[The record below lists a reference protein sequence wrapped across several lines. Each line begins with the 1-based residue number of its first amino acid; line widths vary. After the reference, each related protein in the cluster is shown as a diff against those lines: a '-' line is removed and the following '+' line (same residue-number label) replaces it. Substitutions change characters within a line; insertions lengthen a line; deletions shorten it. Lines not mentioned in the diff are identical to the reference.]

1 MGLNFENP
9 EDRGAVS
16 TVTFGYWDYNEI
28 FGGEEGLN
36 WYPNTATSHWGVIMD
51 DVQYNNQDIQG
62 AVGGKLA
69 LIDSGNTS
77 IQLPQSEFEQLKTYM
92 QQQDPSLHEEFVE
105 EQTILVSRR
114 ECKDLYSVYGDL
126 KFMLHKT

>member
-1 MGLNFENP
+1 VGLNFENP
-9 EDRGAVS
+9 EDKSAVS
-16 TVTFGYWDYNEI
+16 TVTFGYWDYGEI
-28 FGGEEGLN
+28 FGGEDGLN

-62 AVGGKLA
+62 TVGGKLA

-77 IQLPQSEFEQLKTYM
+77 IQIPESEFKQLKSYLQYHDVT
-92 QQQDPSLHEEFVE
+92 LHEEKVD
-105 EQTILVSRR
+105 EQIILVSRQ
-114 ECKDLYSVYGDL
+114 ECKTLYNVYGDL

>member
-1 MGLNFENP
+1 
-9 EDRGAVS
+9 VS
-16 TVTFGYWDYNEI
+16 TVTFGYWDYGEI
-28 FGGEEGLN
+28 FGGEDGLN

-62 AVGGKLA
+62 KVGGKLA

-77 IQLPQSEFEQLKTYM
+77 IQLPASEFEQLKSYM
-92 QQQDPSLHEEFVE
+92 REQDDTLY
-105 EQTILVSRR
+105 EQKVDEKIILVSRHR
-114 ECKDLYSVYGDL
+114 CENLYSVYGDL